1 MDNNQQNLKSKNYP
15 KFNINRQPS
24 ISPANI
30 QTNPNIDYNAY
41 NSSSKGNPIF
51 PNNSFKIKKE
61 PTQIIDKNKYFLQNQ
76 TSLTY
81 IIPYLEESN
90 IEILYDKSK
99 LKDDV
104 LDMFKIVER
113 NYNIRE
119 KSINEA
125 DKTEIYKVI
134 FSFLDKNFEK
144 QKSNNKI
151 ALNSSSECIII

>member
-1 MDNNQQNLKSKNYP
+1 MDNNQQNLNSKNYP

-90 IEILYDKSK
+90 IEILY
-99 LKDDV
+99 
-104 LDMFKIVER
+104 R
-113 NYNIRE
+113 
-119 KSINEA
+119 
-125 DKTEIYKVI
+125 
-134 FSFLDKNFEK
+134 
-144 QKSNNKI
+144 
-151 ALNSSSECIII
+151 